1 MPTAA
6 EDNHQR
12 ASLELGVTG
21 NDRAATAGYARAR
34 IGGMR

>member
-12 ASLELGVTG
+12 ASLELGFTG
-21 NDRAATAGYARAR
+21 NGRAATAGHTRVR
-34 IGGMR
+34 TGGVR